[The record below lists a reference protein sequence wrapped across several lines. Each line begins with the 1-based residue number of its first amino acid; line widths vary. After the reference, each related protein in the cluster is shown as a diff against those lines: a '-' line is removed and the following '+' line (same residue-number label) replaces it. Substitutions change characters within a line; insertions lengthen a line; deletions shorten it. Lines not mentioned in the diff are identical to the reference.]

1 MAAVEF
7 GTVAWF
13 DSRRGFGFIRVDG
26 RDTDVFAHH
35 RNIAFGKPGYR
46 NLERDARVQFEVVE
60 RQGKL
65 IALNILPTV
74 ASENGGNSGK
84 E

>member
-1 MAAVEF
+1 MAVEL

-26 RDTDVFAHH
+26 REDDAFAHH

-46 NLERDARVQFEVVE
+46 KLDRDARVEFEIEE
-60 RQGKL
+60 RNGKL
-65 IALNILPTV
+65 VALNIRPAPEQEL
-74 ASENGGNSGK
+74 A
-84 E
+84 